1 MKLRLNS
8 PLSLERFTHNWNTR
22 SFVAEASD
30 FGNFNFF
37 QRIYDDA
44 ADVGFLVCN
53 PKSERVI
60 LVTLFNEI
68 HSNDMDN
75 EVLGWEFTP
84 SERDAVLYPL
94 LKNYKFVIFND

>member
-1 MKLRLNS
+1 MKLLLND
-8 PLSLERFTHNWNTR
+8 PISLEQFTHNKDTR

-53 PKSERVI
+53 PSSGRTI
-60 LVTLFNEI
+60 LVTLFQELA
-68 HSNDMDN
+68 DYECN
-75 EVLGWEFTP
+75 EVYGWEFTP
-84 SERDAVLYPL
+84 SKQDVRLYPL
-94 LKNYKFVIFND
+94 LKNYKFVIYND